1 VCKAPVIQHFS
12 ETISGST
19 TIRSFDEQ
27 SRFSGTNLKLTDAYC
42 RPKFHIAGAMEWLCF
57 RLDMLSSITFA
68 VSLLFVISIPEGVIE
83 PGNYFPSRIILTIF
97 LARFKL
103 LKELDFYL
111 PNFLFSF
118 LFIYLFLVSFFSE
131 GIAGLAVTYGLNLN
145 MLQMWVI
152 WNICQLENKIISV
165 ERIFQYTCISSEPP
179 LVIEQNQPDLSW
191 PSHGEVDICDL
202 QVLLVL
208 SC

>member
-1 VCKAPVIQHFS
+1 VIQHFA
-12 ETISGST
+12 ETMSGST
-19 TIRSFDEQ
+19 TIRGFDEQ
-27 SRFSGTNLKLTDAYC
+27 SRFSGTNMKLTDAYC

-68 VSLLFVISIPEGVIE
+68 VSLLFIISIPEGIIE
-83 PGNYFPSRIILTIF
+83 PGKYFPSRVILTIF
-97 LARFKL
+97 LARFKFVEEHDL
-103 LKELDFYL
+103 YL
-111 PNFLFSF
+111 SNFLF
-118 LFIYLFLVSFFSE
+118 FLVSFFSE

-145 MLQMWVI
+145 MLQTLVI
-152 WNICQLENKIISV
+152 WNFCNLENKIISV

-179 LVIEQNQPDLSW
+179 LVMEQNQPDHSW